1 MALVQSDVY
10 KGRGGKREGAG
21 RPKKEV
27 HRVRFQVSC
36 QPDERETLERKAKAA
51 GMSLSKFIISAAL
64 NA

>member
-36 QPDERETLERKAKAA
+36 QPEEREILEKKAEDA

>member
-36 QPDERETLERKAKAA
+36 QPEEREILERKAEDA

-64 NA
+64 KA